1 MLTCHYGGSL
11 GSVVNCGALNK
22 GGMGELL
29 KWGVEL
35 LTLFPLFNIKSEKMF
50 KGGIFKKL
58 DFS

>member
-1 MLTCHYGGSL
+1 MQIQIDVMLTGGSL

-35 LTLFPLFNIKSEKMF
+35 LTLFPLFNLKSEKMF
-50 KGGIFKKL
+50 KGGI
-58 DFS
+58 